1 MPVRE
6 AKQEDAGA
14 IARVLHSVDW
24 LWAAQLPLGELE
36 QGVREF
42 LEAAG
47 RSPDTVVYVAG
58 SEAEAE
64 AFLALHLYPALPT
77 GHEGYVSHLFVQA
90 SARGQGLGQAL
101 LKAAEREAAA
111 RGCRRLLLYI
121 SHERL
126 AYQRG
131 FYAKAGWEER
141 AGAALF
147 VRYLEEG

>member
-24 LWAAQLPLGELE
+24 LWAAQLPLAELE
-36 QGVREF
+36 QGVRQF

-47 RSPDTVVYVAG
+47 RSPDTTVFVAG
-58 SEAEAE
+58 AKGEAE
-64 AFLALHLYPALPT
+64 AFLALHLFPALPT
-77 GHEGYVSHLFVQA
+77 GYEGYVSHLFVQA
-90 SARGQGLGQAL
+90 SARGHGLGQAL
-101 LKAAEREAAA
+101 LRAAEREAAA
-111 RGCRRLLLYI
+111 SGCRRLLLYI
-121 SHERL
+121 SHERP

-147 VRYLEEG
+147 VRYLEEE